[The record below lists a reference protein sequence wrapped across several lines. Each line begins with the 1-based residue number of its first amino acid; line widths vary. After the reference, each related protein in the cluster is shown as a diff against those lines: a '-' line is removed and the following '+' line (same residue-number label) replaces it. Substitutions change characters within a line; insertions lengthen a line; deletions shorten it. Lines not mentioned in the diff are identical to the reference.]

1 MLALAERG
9 TAAARTLSYAA
20 LADYQRCGYRFLAER
35 ILRLGGDGDGIAA
48 GPDGGGARRSGG
60 LGFGRA
66 VHELLEWSARSSWR
80 PPPAELVATTLH
92 REGIDGEAGA
102 RAAELVAGWLGSE
115 LLAELRGGDA
125 TFRPEVRFRIGLGG
139 SIATVIRG
147 TIDLLVSR
155 PGEPPLFVDYKTDS
169 IAAGG
174 PVLPPAYQLQRL
186 LYAAAIA
193 EATGAERVAS
203 AYCFLQAPAEPVLAT
218 LGPDEIAGGR
228 LEIEALIARIREGD
242 FAPTPDP
249 GPALCHDCPARARL
263 CPHPPELTLGRA
275 T

>member
-1 MLALAERG
+1 
-9 TAAARTLSYAA
+9 
-20 LADYQRCGYRFLAER
+20 
-35 ILRLGGDGDGIAA
+35 
-48 GPDGGGARRSGG
+48 
-60 LGFGRA
+60 
-66 VHELLEWSARSSWR
+66 
-80 PPPAELVATTLH
+80 VATTLH

-102 RAAELVAGWLGSE
+102 RAAELVAGWLDSE
-115 LLAELRGGDA
+115 FLAELRGADA

-155 PGEPPLFVDYKTDS
+155 PGEPPLFVDYKTDAIS
-169 IAAGG
+169 DSG
-174 PVLPPAYQLQRL
+174 PVLPPAYELQRL